1 MLLHQR
7 VTSTSDDPRWGG
19 CCSRSDTAAIDI
31 RSFQRSSV
39 NLRISSESQSFTN
52 RANCLSPNWSD
63 GDVPRIPLRSAS
75 LGRIGGQPDRR

>member
-1 MLLHQR
+1 MCSYINASRALA
-7 VTSTSDDPRWGG
+7 TTPAGG
-19 CCSRSDTAAIDI
+19 VAALAPAAIDI